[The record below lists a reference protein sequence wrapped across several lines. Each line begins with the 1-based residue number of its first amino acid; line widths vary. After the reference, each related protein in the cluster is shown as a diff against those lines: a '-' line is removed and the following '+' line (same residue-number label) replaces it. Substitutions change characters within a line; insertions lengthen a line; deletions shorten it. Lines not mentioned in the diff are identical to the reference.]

1 MWRAEDSR
9 PGYCL
14 QYKEDNKM
22 ELRITTQVEPGV
34 LPEIEWNNEE
44 LKQEIAQKAAEYQ
57 CIA

>member
-1 MWRAEDSR
+1 
-9 PGYCL
+9 
-14 QYKEDNKM
+14 M